1 LRYFQNIFEH
11 FACTLNKHCL
21 FVYSLFEF
29 VCSYRPILQPV
40 YISLVMIGNHW

>member
-1 LRYFQNIFEH
+1 
-11 FACTLNKHCL
+11 
-21 FVYSLFEF
+21 